1 MVLAV
6 VALAAAERREVFK
19 KRRATMGMRR
29 KAGIGVGILV
39 IIVIVL
45 IFVSWY
51 VRSRNNL
58 ITMDENINAAWAEI
72 DNQLQRRSD
81 LIPNLVATVKGFA
94 AHEQKVFSDIAD
106 ARAKLAGA
114 GSVAETAEGYNEMQG
129 ALSRLLVV
137 VENYPELKSNQ
148 NFIQLS
154 DELAGTENRIAV
166 ARKRYNDEVRKFNT
180 SIRRFP
186 GSIIAGSMGF
196 EQREYFEIDDSA
208 RIAPQVDFG

>member
-1 MVLAV
+1 
-6 VALAAAERREVFK
+6 
-19 KRRATMGMRR
+19 MGMKR
-29 KAGIGVGILV
+29 KAGIGVGIL
-39 IIVIVL
+39 IILIIVL

-58 ITMDENINAAWAEI
+58 ITLDENINAGWAEI

-94 AHEQKVFSDIAD
+94 SQEQQIFSDIAN

-114 GSVAETAEGYNEMQG
+114 GTVAETAEGYNEMQG

-137 VENYPELKSNQ
+137 VENYPDLKSNQ

-166 ARKRYNDEVRKFNT
+166 ARKRYNDEVRRFNT
-180 SIRRFP
+180 GIRRFP
-186 GSIIAGSMGF
+186 GSIIAGSLGF
-196 EQREYFEIDDSA
+196 EQREYFEIDESA
-208 RIAPQVDFG
+208 RIAPTVDFG